1 MKGLEYQNA
10 DISNKGR
17 TVDMWGNDPITLFQG
32 LYMGQMRKSLS
43 MDELKLTRKEMQSIW
58 LNLSTE

>member
-1 MKGLEYQNA
+1 MDYQNA
-10 DISNKGR
+10 DVSNKGR
-17 TVDMWGNDPITLFQG
+17 TVDTWENDPIITLFQG

-43 MDELKLTRKEMQSIW
+43 MDELQLLRKEMQSIW

>member
-1 MKGLEYQNA
+1 MEYQNA

-17 TVDMWGNDPITLFQG
+17 TFDMWENDPIITLFQG

-43 MDELKLTRKEMQSIW
+43 MDELKLTKKEMQSIW

>member
-1 MKGLEYQNA
+1 MEYQNA

-17 TVDMWGNDPITLFQG
+17 TFDMWENDPIITLFQG

-43 MDELKLTRKEMQSIW
+43 MDELKLTRKEMQSTW
-58 LNLSTE
+58 LNLITE